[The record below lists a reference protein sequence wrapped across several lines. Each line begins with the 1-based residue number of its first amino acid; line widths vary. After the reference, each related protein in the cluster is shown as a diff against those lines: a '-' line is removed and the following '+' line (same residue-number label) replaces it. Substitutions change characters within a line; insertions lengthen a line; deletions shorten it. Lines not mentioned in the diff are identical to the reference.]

1 MKNLIIIML
10 VFTVFMACGSA
21 STTPG
26 ITGDGVAITCMDVN
40 YTAAEVC
47 NAVPEVQN
55 KPQKSAN
62 AVLAATTTYDAGS
75 IATGVNIWAQAE
87 VTNKSASQADVYFYT
102 EFNKD
107 GIFSNN
113 TAQTYKTACAPGDI
127 INAQYG
133 SNPCPDAGPCAQAG
147 YWEYV
152 TYVYNGAHLAED
164 ELGDP
169 AIDEL
174 LSVGMLKFTL
184 EVQ

>member
-26 ITGDGVAITCMDVN
+26 ITDNGVTITCMDMN
-40 YTAAEVC
+40 YTADEVC
-47 NAVPEVQN
+47 NGTQEPQN
-55 KPQKSAN
+55 KPLTASASLEPS
-62 AVLAATTTYDAGS
+62 AITYDVGT
-75 IATGVNIWAQAE
+75 IATGTSIWAQAE

-113 TAQTYKTACAPGDI
+113 TAQTIGMACDPGDTLG
-127 INAQYG
+127 AQYG
-133 SNPCPDAGPCAQAG
+133 SNPCPDPGPCAQAG

-152 TYVYNGAHLAED
+152 TYVYNASHLAEG
-164 ELGDP
+164 EFGDP
-169 AIDEL
+169 SIDEL
-174 LSVGMLKFTL
+174 LAVGMLKFTL
-184 EVQ
+184 EAQ